1 MDGGIGRDTA
11 RSELR
16 GKILREA
23 IGIVHREGPRHV
35 TMRSLAEKLGYS
47 PATIYAHFE
56 NKQDLLTQ
64 IAMHGFRSLYA
75 RVSPSTE
82 IEDPREAVAALT
94 RAYIDFAVEHRQL
107 YRLMF
112 QDIQLS
118 FAELGPEDQ
127 RWVHRSWEV
136 LRDAYARGIQ
146 SGAFHA
152 GDPETEASL
161 GWAATHGFVQLVSSG
176 RLPLGPKRELEA
188 LKALREAFIDSRLR
202 SLRP

>member
-1 MDGGIGRDTA
+1 MDGRISRDTA

-16 GKILREA
+16 AKILREA

-56 NKQDLLTQ
+56 NKQDLLSQ
-64 IAMHGFRSLYA
+64 IAMYGFRALYA
-75 RVSPSTE
+75 RVSPSIE

-112 QDIQLS
+112 QDIQIS

-127 RWVHRSWEV
+127 HWVHRSWEV

-146 SGAFHA
+146 RGVFHA
-152 GDPETEASL
+152 GDPETSL

-176 RLPLGPKRELEA
+176 RLPLGAKRELEA
-188 LKALREAFIDSRLR
+188 RKALREAFVDSRLR

>member
-1 MDGGIGRDTA
+1 MDGRISRDTA

-16 GKILREA
+16 EKILGEA

-35 TMRSLAEKLGYS
+35 TMCSLAEKLGYS

-56 NKQDLLTQ
+56 NKQDLLSQ
-64 IAMHGFRSLYA
+64 IAMYGFRALYA
-75 RVSPSTE
+75 RVSPSIE

-94 RAYIDFAVEHRQL
+94 RAYIDFAFEHRQL

-112 QDIQLS
+112 QEIQIS

-127 RWVHRSWEV
+127 RWVQRSWEV
-136 LRDAYARGIQ
+136 LRDAYGRGIR

-176 RLPLGPKRELEA
+176 RLPVGPKRELEA
-188 LKALREAFIDSRLR
+188 LKALREAFVDSRLR